1 MPIGTFDRTPP
12 LAPLSSGGMFI
23 AAGAEVEVVPANT
36 GRIKLILVHA
46 GTEGTL
52 WLGLGQTAQ
61 VGVGLPLGP
70 GGALEEFI
78 DCAVRVRNT
87 SGADVNVTWIEL
99 GA

>member
-12 LAPLSSGGMFI
+12 LSPLSSGGVDV
-23 AAGAEVEVVPANT
+23 AAGAEVQVVAANT
-36 GRIKLILVHA
+36 GRIKLIVVHT

-61 VGVGLPLGP
+61 VGTGLPLGP
-70 GGALEEFI
+70 GGALEEYV

-87 SGADVNVTWIEL
+87 AGVTVRVTWVEL